1 MTTKTTWMKKK
12 KTRLLLLML
21 PVLIPGLII
30 SIFGILSISQQKKAK
45 ELKMEES
52 FLKRLEQIRNEIETQ
67 IQEAVENSFQ
77 TVANLTINN
86 SLQLNHPPSLQQGLK
101 EILLKN
107 PIVKYPFLMDTRG
120 QFVFPF
126 PQKTGISVPQPP
138 FPRIADKQVETLYQE
153 GERLELRERK
163 LKEAL
168 KRYVKCLEYNYGG
181 AEQLKPYIFNSI
193 GRCYFKLGKY
203 PQAVS
208 YYQSVR
214 DIYTVP
220 SAAPASISLKIDLTL
235 YFPALRQLALSYQ
248 RMGKKNKAGKIYLQ
262 LYEEIL
268 QYESS
273 ENSDRFAYFKN
284 EALDFLWQHIQV
296 RSDEDTQEFKDESER
311 DRERFYRA
319 RTLDNL
325 QAFTDLDISLRWR
338 FIEDE
343 TGSDAG
349 GESEKKRELFRFAKI
364 REFYLSTDAKTQ
376 FYKAVKEMHQWE
388 NTPVLTGNFQ
398 VKRLHPSFSNTP
410 IDIAF
415 KKIPGNSAEA
425 ANNFL
430 GFMISPG
437 FLTSSRIMQISNKYM
452 DDPDLQI
459 LVAGQNQEE
468 TETGAISHR
477 FQLMSVSL
485 QRFFSGKNLVL
496 FSRQSDYFT
505 RQVRKEI
512 RFNYALL
519 TAFILALVLGIYLF
533 YKYQS
538 REAELVRLKSDFT
551 DSASHTLKTPLTRI
565 RMLTEKLQL
574 GWVTEESKKQEYLQ
588 TILSETDRMSEMITN
603 MLDFSKI
610 EAGRKQY
617 RMEVTDMSR
626 VVRETVESYS
636 KFIHGQG
643 FQLQVDIDDSIPP
656 FLLDEEAVQLIVVNL
671 LQNAVKYSIEE
682 KFIRFRLYKE
692 NGSVVLEV
700 EDRGIGMEEKEL
712 KKIFDRFYRVPGSRV
727 QTAEGSGLGL
737 YLVRH
742 AVHAHHGEIIVNSQP
757 GEGSRFKITL
767 PILLKPRKESWRLAV
782 GKQEE
787 KK

>member
-1 MTTKTTWMKKK
+1 MKKK

-21 PVLIPGLII
+21 PILIPGLII
-30 SIFGILSISQQKKAK
+30 SGFGFLSISRQKNAK

-52 FLKRLEQIRNEIETQ
+52 FLDNLQQIRKEIETQ
-67 IQEAVENSFQ
+67 IQEAVENSFR
-77 TVANLTINN
+77 TAENLTVNN
-86 SLQLNHPPSLQQGLK
+86 SLQLNHPPSLQQALK

-107 PIVKYPFLMDTRG
+107 PIVKYPFLMDSRG

-138 FPRIADKQVETLYQE
+138 FPRIANKQVETLYQE

-163 LKEAL
+163 IKEAL
-168 KRYVKCLEYNYGG
+168 KRYVKCLKYNYRG

-214 DIYTVP
+214 DIYTGP
-220 SAAPASISLKIDLTL
+220 SAAPAFTSLKIDLSL

-248 RMGKKNKAGKIYLQ
+248 RMGMKDKAGKIYLQ

-273 ENSDRFAYFKN
+273 ENSERFAYFKN
-284 EALDFLWQHIQV
+284 ESLDFLWQHIQA
-296 RSDEDTQEFKDESER
+296 RSDEDTREFKDESEKE
-311 DRERFYRA
+311 RERFNRA
-319 RTLDNL
+319 RALDNL

-338 FIEDE
+338 YIEDE
-343 TGSDAG
+343 TGSDTG
-349 GESEKKRELFRFAKI
+349 GESEKNRELFRFAKI

-376 FYKAVKEMHQWE
+376 FYKAVKETHQWE

-398 VKRLHPSFSNTP
+398 VKRLHPSFSDTP
-410 IDIAF
+410 IDISY
-415 KKIPGNSAEA
+415 KKIPGNSPEA
-425 ANNFL
+425 ANIFF

-437 FLTSSRIMQISNKYM
+437 FLTSSRIRQISNKYM

-459 LVAGQNQEE
+459 LVTGQNQEE
-468 TETGAISHR
+468 TETGAVSHR
-477 FQLMSVSL
+477 FQLMSVSF
-485 QRFFSGKNLVL
+485 QRFFPGNKLVL

-505 RQVRKEI
+505 RQVQKEI

-574 GWVTEESKKQEYLQ
+574 GWVTQESKKQEYLQ

-610 EAGRKQY
+610 EAGRKHY
-617 RMEVTDMSR
+617 RMEVTDLSP
-626 VVRETVESYS
+626 VVRETVESYT
-636 KFIHGQG
+636 KYIHNQG
-643 FQLQVDIDDSIPP
+643 FQLEIDIDDSISP
-656 FLLDEEAVQLIVVNL
+656 FPLDSEAVQLIVVNL

-682 KFIRFRLYKE
+682 KFIRVRLYKE

-700 EDRGIGMEEKEL
+700 EDRGIGMEEKEH
-712 KKIFDRFYRVPGSRV
+712 KKIFDRFYRVPGTRI

-742 AVHAHHGEIIVNSQP
+742 AVKAH
-757 GEGSRFKITL
+757 EGSIKVKCEPGKGCIFSVSLPVNIT
-767 PILLKPRKESWRLAV
+767 
-782 GKQEE
+782 GNNNE
-787 KK
+787 KNIDY

>member
-1 MTTKTTWMKKK
+1 MKKK
-12 KTRLLLLML
+12 KNRLLLLML
-21 PVLIPGLII
+21 PVLIPGVII
-30 SIFGILSISQQKKAK
+30 SGFGFLSISQQKKAK

-52 FLKRLEQIRNEIETQ
+52 YLKNLQQIRMEIETQ
-67 IQEAVENSFQ
+67 IQEAVENSFR
-77 TVANLTINN
+77 TAENLTVNN

-107 PIVKYPFLMDTRG
+107 PIVKYPFLMDSRG
-120 QFVFPF
+120 RFVFPF
-126 PQKTGISVPQPP
+126 HQKTGISVPQPP
-138 FPRIADKQVETLYQE
+138 FPRIANKQVGTLYQE
-153 GERLELRERK
+153 GEQLELREGK
-163 LKEAL
+163 IKEAL
-168 KRYVKCLEYNYGG
+168 KRYVKCLKYNYRD

-214 DIYTVP
+214 DIYTGP
-220 SAAPASISLKIDLTL
+220 SSPPVFISLKTDLSL

-248 RMGKKNKAGKIYLQ
+248 RMRMKDKAGKIYLQ

-273 ENSDRFAYFKN
+273 ENSERFAYFKN
-284 EALDFLWQHIQV
+284 EALDFLWQHIQA

-311 DRERFYRA
+311 EWDRFNRA

-338 FIEDE
+338 YIEDE
-343 TGSDAG
+343 TGSDPG
-349 GESEKKRELFRFAKI
+349 EESEKNRELFRFAKI
-364 REFYLSTDAKTQ
+364 REFYLSTDTKTQ

-388 NTPVLTGNFQ
+388 NTTVLTGKFQ

-410 IDIAF
+410 INIAY
-415 KKIPGNSAEA
+415 KKIPGNWPEA
-425 ANNFL
+425 ANIFF

-437 FLTSSRIMQISNKYM
+437 FLTSSGIRQISSKYM
-452 DDPDLQI
+452 DDPNLQI
-459 LVAGQNQEE
+459 LVTGQNQEE
-468 TETGAISHR
+468 TAKETETGAVSHR

-485 QRFFSGKNLVL
+485 QRFFPGKKLVL

-505 RQVRKEI
+505 WQVQKEI

-519 TAFILALVLGIYLF
+519 TAFILALVLGIYFF

-574 GWVTEESKKQEYLQ
+574 GWVTQESKKQEYLQ
-588 TILSETDRMSEMITN
+588 TILSETDRMGEMITN
-603 MLDFSKI
+603 MLDFLKI

-617 RMEVTDMSR
+617 RMEVTDLPP
-626 VVRETVESYS
+626 VVRETLESYT
-636 KFIHGQG
+636 KYIHNQG
-643 FQLQVDIDDSIPP
+643 FQLEVEIDDNIPP
-656 FLLDEEAVQLIVVNL
+656 FSFDEEAVQLIAVNL
-671 LQNAVKYSIEE
+671 LQNAVKYSVEE
-682 KFIRFRLYKE
+682 KFIRVRLHKE

-700 EDRGIGMEEKEL
+700 EDRGIGMEEKEH

-742 AVHAHHGEIIVNSQP
+742 AVHAHHGEITVNSQP

-767 PILLKPRKESWRLAV
+767 PVLLKPRRHEEH
-782 GKQEE
+782 EE
-787 KK
+787 KKKEKK